1 MMKQSMSPEAGMRRS
16 VRAFTLIELLVVIA
30 IIAILAAI
38 LLPALARAKEKGKRA
53 VCLGNLHQMALG
65 IMMYAEDFDG
75 NFSNDTW
82 NPDDSSPYTPGV
94 RTVADDDVNF
104 LYHGYVVNPQ
114 SFVCPSTRNAV
125 NTTKT
130 QDYIGNL
137 YTKQKDIK
145 NLIHSAAGR
154 DDSSGNHSYEV
165 LGEVLKTNKVT
176 VSFVNTYALQNYM
189 PGHRPGAAGFWFFHD
204 NDNGGINNWIDSL
217 DNHGA
222 EGGNVGYC
230 DGHAEWVRTATGE
243 WRRQWNITRD
253 ARLAEPGP

>member
-1 MMKQSMSPEAGMRRS
+1 MKKPASSKAGMHRLFC
-16 VRAFTLIELLVVIA
+16 AFTLIELLVVIA

-38 LLPALARAKEKGKRA
+38 LLPTLARAKEKGKRA
-53 VCLGNLHQMALG
+53 ACLSNLHQMAIG
-65 IMMYAEDFDG
+65 ISMYAEDFDG

-82 NPDDSSPYTPGV
+82 NPDDGSPYTPGV

-114 SFVCPSTRNAV
+114 TFVCPSTRNVV
-125 NTTKT
+125 NTIKP

-137 YTKQKDIK
+137 YTRQKDIK
-145 NLIHSAAGR
+145 NLIHSALAGR
-154 DDSSGNHSYEV
+154 DDSTGNHSYEV

-176 VSFVNTYALQNYM
+176 VTFVNTYSLQNHA
-189 PGHRPGAAGFWFFHD
+189 PGYRPGPAGFWFFHD
-204 NDNGGINNWIDSL
+204 NDNAGQNNWIDAL

-230 DGHAEWVRTATGE
+230 DSHAEWVKTTTGQ
-243 WRRQWNITRD
+243 WRREWNITRD
-253 ARLAEPGP
+253 ANLPEPGP